1 MIRVLR
7 LVPMLAFA
15 LALGAEARA
24 ADTKAVV
31 AEIEAH
37 DKAFLAAYENGET
50 KKMKTELA
58 KAVALGEKNG
68 LGSDAVMADT
78 YVLAAIFSVDGN
90 DDAKAGVR
98 EFVKALKIKAD
109 VAIPKG
115 MATSGVKA
123 ALKQAKVELGLLP
136 KDGAAPVASGGTPS
150 TAKAA
155 EAEKSEPAEKTEK
168 AKSSEKDQEK
178 QDKAQQAKQEQK
190 EKEAREEHER
200 QAKQEEQARAEQA
213 KQEQAKQDKQKK
225 ELAQRDRASKAESD
239 KQLAEARA
247 RIEQLEKDK
256 ADRDKQLADA
266 KARVQQLEKDKADR
280 DKQLADSRARAPQQ
294 EKERAD
300 RDKQLADLRARNQQL
315 DKDKADRDKQLADL
329 RARNQQLDKQLAETR
344 AQQSK
349 DREALDKI
357 AHDKQVA
364 DAQARDAENKK
375 RQEREQRERQFA
387 GPELPAHQREALT
400 CAIPDD
406 APLRTDLFVHCVAR
420 ANVKAK
426 SIVFYYRAGSAHY
439 YSVPMERTTKGWY
452 AAIVPGVRVVGKVLQ
467 YYAEA
472 LDGREAVVANN
483 GKENSPNIL
492 SLHPGGPKS

>member
-1 MIRVLR
+1 MIRALR
-7 LVPMLAFA
+7 VVPLLAFA
-15 LALGAEARA
+15 LALGGPARA

-31 AEIEAH
+31 AEIEGH

-50 KKMKTELA
+50 KKMKTEIA

-78 YVLAAIFSVDGN
+78 YVLAAIYAVDGN

-136 KDGAAPVASGGTPS
+136 KDGAAPAVA
-150 TAKAA
+150 AA
-155 EAEKSEPAEKTEK
+155 PAGKPAETSKPAEGEKSEPADKAEK
-168 AKSSEKDQEK
+168 AKTGEKEQEKAQQEK
-178 QDKAQQAKQEQK
+178 QERERQAKQQEQAKQEQ
-190 EKEAREEHER
+190 
-200 QAKQEEQARAEQA
+200 AKQEQARAEQA
-213 KQEQAKQDKQKK
+213 KQEQARAEQAKQDKLQK
-225 ELAQRDRASKAESD
+225 EVAQKDKASKAESD
-239 KQLAEARA
+239 KQLADAKA
-247 RIEQLEKDK
+247 RIQQLEKDK

-266 KARVQQLEKDKADR
+266 RARIQQLEKDKADR
-280 DKQLADSRARAPQQ
+280 DKQLADGRAHT
-294 EKERAD
+294 
-300 RDKQLADLRARNQQL
+300 QQL
-315 DKDKADRDKQLADL
+315 ERDRAAQ
-329 RARNQQLDKQLAETR
+329 DKQLAEVR
-344 AQQSK
+344 AQAGK
-349 DREALDKI
+349 DRETLDKI

-364 DAQARDAENKK
+364 DTQARDAENKK

-387 GPELPAHQREALT
+387 GPEMPARLREALT
-400 CAIPDD
+400 CEVPDE

-420 ANVKAK
+420 PNVKAK
-426 SIVFYYRAGSAHY
+426 SIIFYYRAGSAHY
-439 YSVPMERTTKGWY
+439 FSVPMERTAKGWY

-472 LDGREAVVANN
+472 LDGRESVVANN
-483 GKENSPNIL
+483 GKETSPNIL
-492 SLHPGGPKS
+492 SLRPGGPRS